1 MGGRLMQC
9 KICSAELAPPKKA
22 YCGKQC
28 ARQGNL
34 NNALAAY
41 HGAERRVIRRR
52 CVFCSAEFVVTR
64 NQKICLGSACA
75 AALRRRQNKNYVAKY
90 RREDLSM
97 FLAKQREYQ
106 RRSRRRKTQG

>member
-1 MGGRLMQC
+1 MQC
-9 KICSAELAPPKKA
+9 KICSAEFAPPKKA

-41 HGAERRVIRRR
+41 YGDRQRVIRRR
-52 CVFCSAEFVVTR
+52 CLFCSVEFVVTR
-64 NQKICLGSACA
+64 NQKTCLGSACA
-75 AALRRRQNKNYVAKY
+75 AALRQRQNKDYVAKY
-90 RREDLSM
+90 RSEDLSM

-106 RRSRRRKTQG
+106 RRWRRRKTQG